1 MRSLSRRCSVPFAL
15 VCLAIALP
23 RAAGREDKPSEPVAL
38 KSFDPVLLV
47 EGKESKGKDEFSASR
62 DGLRYVFVSAANK
75 AKFEK
80 DPERYAIQFQ
90 GHCAMMHEAKVDPEL
105 FTVHKGRIYG
115 FGSEDC
121 RDQFRQ
127 DPAKFAVAE
136 KAEKAGGGRRKVGI
150 LVFNKMELLDFAG
163 PAEVFAGAGYD
174 VFTVA
179 ATKESVPSMGLVN
192 LTPQFTFEDCPRPD
206 IIVIP
211 GGDTRA
217 LVNDKRVID
226 WLKQAQPGAEITM
239 SVCTGAFV
247 LGKAGLL
254 EGKEAT
260 THWSAISALRTRF
273 PHTTVHD
280 DRRIVDNGSV
290 ITTAGVSAGI
300 DGALHVVERLSGHD
314 KAVKTARYMEYNW
327 QPPAEVKK

>member
-1 MRSLSRRCSVPFAL
+1 MRSLLRRCPVPFAL

-23 RAAGREDKPSEPVAL
+23 RVAGREDKASEPVVL

-47 EGKESKGKDEFSASR
+47 EGKESKGVDEFSVNR

-80 DPERYAIQFQ
+80 DPGRYAIQYK
-90 GHCAMMHEAKVDPEL
+90 GHCAMMHEANVDPEL
-105 FTVHKGRIYG
+105 FTVYKGRIYG

-127 DPAKFAVAE
+127 DPEKFAVAE
-136 KAEKAGGGRRKVGI
+136 KAEKRTSGRRKVGI
-150 LVFNKMELLDFAG
+150 LIFNKMELLDFAG

-179 ATKESVPSMGLVN
+179 ATREPIPCAGLVN
-192 LTPQFTFEDCPRPD
+192 LTAQHTFEDSPHAD

-211 GGDTRA
+211 GGNTRD
-217 LVNDKRVID
+217 LVNDNRVID

-260 THWSAISALRTRF
+260 THWSAISTLRTRF
-273 PHTTVHD
+273 PHTTVHG
-280 DRRIVDNGSV
+280 DRRIVDNGTV

>member
-1 MRSLSRRCSVPFAL
+1 MRSLLRRCSVPFAL
-15 VCLAIALP
+15 ACLAIALP
-23 RAAGREDKPSEPVAL
+23 RAAAREDKPSEPVVL
-38 KSFDPVLLV
+38 KNFDPVLLV
-47 EGKESKGKDEFSASR
+47 DGKESKGMDEFSVSR

-80 DPERYAIQFQ
+80 DPGRYAIQYQ
-90 GHCAMMHEAKVDPEL
+90 GHCAVMHEAKVDPDL

-136 KAEKAGGGRRKVGI
+136 KAEKSTSGARKVAI

-163 PAEVFAGAGYD
+163 PAEVFAGAGYH

-179 ATKESVPSMGLVN
+179 ATQESVPCFGLVT
-192 LTPQFTFEDCPRPD
+192 LTPQHTFADCPRPD
-206 IIVIP
+206 VIVVP
-211 GGDTRA
+211 GGDTRQLA
-217 LVNDKRVID
+217 NDSRVTD
-226 WLKQAQPGAEITM
+226 WLKQASPGAEITM

-254 EGKEAT
+254 EGKGAT
-260 THWSAISALRTRF
+260 THWGSIARLRSQF
-273 PHTTVHD
+273 PQTTVHA

-290 ITTAGVSAGI
+290 LTTAGVSAGI

-327 QPPAEVKK
+327 QPLAEVKK

>member
-1 MRSLSRRCSVPFAL
+1 MTSLLRRCSVPFAL
-15 VCLAIALP
+15 VCLAIVLP
-23 RAAGREDKPSEPVAL
+23 RAAAREDKPSGPLVL

-47 EGKESKGKDEFSASR
+47 EGKESKGKDEFSVSR

-80 DPERYAIQFQ
+80 DPGRYAIQFQ
-90 GHCAMMHEAKVDPEL
+90 GHCAVMHEANVDPDL

-127 DPAKFAVAE
+127 DPAKFAVSE
-136 KAEKAGGGRRKVGI
+136 KAEKASRGPRKVGI

-179 ATKESVPSMGLVN
+179 ATRESVPCFGLVT
-192 LTPQFTFEDCPRPD
+192 LTPQHTFADSPRPD
-206 IIVIP
+206 VIVVP
-211 GGDTRA
+211 GGDTRQLA
-217 LVNDKRVID
+217 NDSRVTD
-226 WLKQAQPGAEITM
+226 WLKQASPGAEITM

-254 EGKEAT
+254 EGKAAT
-260 THWSAISALRTRF
+260 THWGSIARLRKQF
-273 PHTTVHD
+273 PQTTVHD

-290 ITTAGVSAGI
+290 LTTAGVSAGI
-300 DGALHVVERLSGHD
+300 DGALHVVERLSGHE

-327 QPPAEVKK
+327 QPTAEVKK